1 MEGQEKMTAAQAS
14 AYTRQHDQ
22 QGKGLS
28 ISYLVRAANV
38 GRIKGEKI
46 ESGPVPYW
54 LFTKETIDE
63 YLNSPRARGRKPGY
77 KPKAEDASE

>member
-1 MEGQEKMTAAQAS
+1 MEEQKMTAAEAS
-14 AYTRQHDQ
+14 AYARQHDT

-28 ISYLVRAANV
+28 VSYLVRAANN

-54 LFTKETIDE
+54 LFTKAAIDA
-63 YLNSPRARGRKPGY
+63 YLNSPRARGRKPRQ
-77 KPKAEDASE
+77 KAEAEL

>member
-1 MEGQEKMTAAQAS
+1 MTAKEAS
-14 AYTRQHDQ
+14 IYTSLHDK

-28 ISYLVRAANV
+28 VSYLVRAANA
-38 GRIKGEKI
+38 GRIKGEKV

-54 LFTKETIDE
+54 LFTQEAIDE

-77 KPKAEDASE
+77 KPKTEGE